1 MEFNQIIKDL
11 KAKNY
16 KPIYFLFGEEEYFID
31 KISDYIE
38 EHVLD
43 ENEKEFNQTVLYG
56 LDTDTVSIDAE
67 AKRFPMMAQ
76 YNVVIIKEAQNLK
89 NWEVLEN
96 YFKNPSKSTILVF
109 NHKFKKPDGRSK
121 ALKAVKQNSVYFES
135 KKLYENQVI
144 TWLEQLVRANG
155 FNIDPRASLFMV
167 ESVGYELSKLSNE
180 ASKMFI
186 NLKPGD
192 RIDASFI
199 EQNIGV
205 SKDYNVFELTNA
217 LGNKNVF
224 KANKIIQHFGNNE
237 KAYPLPLI
245 LPSIYRFF
253 SQLLLFYSAKT
264 MDQGR
269 LASVMKVNPYFVK
282 DFKKYAPNY
291 SVKKIARIMS
301 ALRKADL
308 RSKGVGDSASSNH
321 DILKEL
327 VFEILH

>member
-1 MEFNQIIKDL
+1 MEFNQIFKDL

-121 ALKAVKQNSVYFES
+121 AIKAVKQNSVYFES

-186 NLKPGD
+186 NLEPGD

-264 MDQGR
+264 MDQGK
-269 LASVMKVNPYFVK
+269 LASVMNVNPYFVK

-308 RSKGVGDSASSNH
+308 RSKGVGDSASRNH

>member
-121 ALKAVKQNSVYFES
+121 AIKAVKQNSVYFES

-264 MDQGR
+264 MDQGK

-308 RSKGVGDSASSNH
+308 RSKGVGDSASRNH

>member
-96 YFKNPSKSTILVF
+96 YFKNPSKSTILVY

-121 ALKAVKQNSVYFES
+121 AIKAVKQNSVYFES

-264 MDQGR
+264 MDQGK

-308 RSKGVGDSASSNH
+308 RSKGVGDSASRNH

>member
-121 ALKAVKQNSVYFES
+121 AIKAVKQNSVYFES

-186 NLKPGD
+186 NLEPGD

-264 MDQGR
+264 MDQGK
-269 LASVMKVNPYFVK
+269 LASVMKVNLYFVK

-308 RSKGVGDSASSNH
+308 RSKGVGESASRNH